1 MEGMVPGSPFL
12 PVLHEYALL
21 REFKDAQLHA
31 PRGVY
36 ITVHPSGDWDGAV
49 FVHSGLYEG
58 GVFRFRMLIP
68 KRHPTDIPPRV
79 FFQTNVFHPQVNFET
94 GELSTARHYPRWR
107 PGKDKL
113 WHVLKLV
120 RHIFYSPSAKAP
132 FNQAAAVMMSAA
144 DSAEFTA
151 RAQQCAIDSEK
162 VEPCNNQ
169 LRFEE
174 RFDERGSTR
183 LTNLMLK
190 WGEQDEPSMAAT
202 LDFFEAAAVS
212 DTAPQQH
219 QSSNLRETL
228 RTALGR
234 PADTADTTLSASKC
248 KGFLSIPDESG
259 WQRRWAVLTYPPGI
273 VPGDEGAAT
282 AATPTHGR
290 SPTRPPISPRTPT
303 SSKRRGSTDV
313 DGPTFSLV
321 FYEDK
326 TEAKRINAVECGALC
341 RAYQPPGAEMK
352 SNNTFLVVLPDELIR
367 LQAPSN
373 NAVNVWLHALTIQ
386 A

>member
-1 MEGMVPGSPFL
+1 MPRLFPPSVRSTTLRAHTTTL
-12 PVLHEYALL
+12 P
-21 REFKDAQLHA
+21 R
-31 PRGVY
+31 
-36 ITVHPSGDWDGAV
+36 
-49 FVHSGLYEG
+49 
-58 GVFRFRMLIP
+58 
-68 KRHPTDIPPRV
+68 
-79 FFQTNVFHPQVNFET
+79 
-94 GELSTARHYPRWR
+94 
-107 PGKDKL
+107 
-113 WHVLKLV
+113 
-120 RHIFYSPSAKAP
+120 
-132 FNQAAAVMMSAA
+132 
-144 DSAEFTA
+144 FTA

-259 WQRRWAVLTYPPGI
+259 WQRRWAVLTCVRTTYLL
-273 VPGDEGAAT
+273 A
-282 AATPTHGR
+282 PTTTETSLSTLLHFDSR
-290 SPTRPPISPRTPT
+290 VRPASLNTDILLESCRAMKAPRLQRPPPTVVHQPDLRSLPVPLRRQRDEVRPT
-303 SSKRRGSTDV
+303 SMALHLAWCFTRTRLRRNEST
-313 DGPTFSLV
+313 
-321 FYEDK
+321 
-326 TEAKRINAVECGALC
+326 
-341 RAYQPPGAEMK
+341 Q
-352 SNNTFLVVLPDELIR
+352 
-367 LQAPSN
+367 
-373 NAVNVWLHALTIQ
+373 
-386 A
+386 